1 MIRKILVQLTTGVL
15 MVLLA
20 TSFCF
25 AGENTEAYDPVEV
38 SSAGESEIMP
48 MTIGISR
55 MQAEFAFNGAD
66 PICGRKMKADTSKVT
81 KAIMSVTLQ

>member
-25 AGENTEAYDPVEV
+25 AGEGAAAYDPAEI
-38 SSAGESEIMP
+38 SSA
-48 MTIGISR
+48 R
-55 MQAEFAFNGAD
+55 
-66 PICGRKMKADTSKVT
+66 
-81 KAIMSVTLQ
+81 